1 MPKRFGHC
9 LSTERGISITR
20 TVRKKFDWALLLNY
34 DAAEGTGAVIPCR
47 LCTSSR
53 QVVKQMASLAVVLIG
68 GAARNDRKM
77 GVTMVAQP
85 ATLVDGLLLL
95 DYDVVEGIQ
104 NQ

>member
-1 MPKRFGHC
+1 
-9 LSTERGISITR
+9 
-20 TVRKKFDWALLLNY
+20 
-34 DAAEGTGAVIPCR
+34 
-47 LCTSSR
+47 
-53 QVVKQMASLAVVLIG
+53 MASLAVVLVG

-95 DYDVVEGIQ
+95 VYDAVEGIQ